1 MTVTPDDT
9 SPGRAVEEPSL
20 LLPGPLHG
28 GATMT
33 DDDRYD
39 RMQQAFDE
47 LRRLEREWGVTYD
60 EEKA

>member
-1 MTVTPDDT
+1 
-9 SPGRAVEEPSL
+9 
-20 LLPGPLHG
+20 
-28 GATMT
+28 MT